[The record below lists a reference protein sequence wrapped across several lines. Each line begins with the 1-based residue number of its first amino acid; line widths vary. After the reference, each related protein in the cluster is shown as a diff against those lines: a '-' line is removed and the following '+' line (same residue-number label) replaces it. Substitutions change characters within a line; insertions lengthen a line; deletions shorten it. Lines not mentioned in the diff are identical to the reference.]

1 VDLAFHDARSASA
14 SFVRGWRTA
23 CFSGAPDRAVPLTPP
38 SLPFI
43 EFRPRFRVEQSR
55 HPGLPRPLPSSLRED
70 ETLSSIRGAFHRR
83 GTPTL
88 MRGSMPARSRSRVLP
103 RRTGPR
109 RHFTLGPPKSRACAL
124 LRGYRELRSPS
135 PPVVRLALF
144 TRNADLRFSGSGYR
158 PTTSATNYDART
170 HSRASDSRLFVR
182 PAFCGDVERALDL
195 AMLFYGTATA
205 PPSKS
210 HDESCEPRQSF
221 QSQLDGAASAPQN
234 ETPKAT
240 FRPRRRLR
248 ATPRSDHRLRRW
260 PLENSDGLRG
270 PSRPERR
277 TFLTP
282 PAAAERRGRR
292 RPSSNE
298 LLEHPFESLVL
309 RTTGWMFPSS
319 S

>member
-1 VDLAFHDARSASA
+1 MRTTDFCFLLPDYEYPRLVCYRHLSEAYASPLADGLAPATRRPVDLAFHDARSASA

-55 HPGLPRPLPSSLRED
+55 HPGLPRPLPSPLRED

-109 RHFTLGPPKSRACAL
+109 RHFTLWSPNSACAL
-124 LRGYRELRSPS
+124 IRAPEPHLRAPSRLHQELRSPS
-135 PPVVRLALF
+135 PPVIRLALF

-182 PAFCGDVERALDL
+182 PAFCGDVECALDL
-195 AMLFYGTATA
+195 TMLF
-205 PPSKS
+205 
-210 HDESCEPRQSF
+210 R
-221 QSQLDGAASAPQN
+221 AS
-234 ETPKAT
+234 
-240 FRPRRRLR
+240 
-248 ATPRSDHRLRRW
+248 
-260 PLENSDGLRG
+260 
-270 PSRPERR
+270 
-277 TFLTP
+277 
-282 PAAAERRGRR
+282 
-292 RPSSNE
+292 
-298 LLEHPFESLVL
+298 
-309 RTTGWMFPSS
+309 
-319 S
+319 

>member
-1 VDLAFHDARSASA
+1 
-14 SFVRGWRTA
+14 
-23 CFSGAPDRAVPLTPP
+23 VPLTPLL
-38 SLPFI
+38 LPFI
-43 EFRPRFRVEQSR
+43 RTQPRFRAKPSR
-55 HPGLPRPLPSSLRED
+55 HPGLPRPLPSPLRED
-70 ETLSSIRGAFHRR
+70 ETLSSIRGAFHRQ

-88 MRGSMPARSRSRVLP
+88 VRGSMPARSRSRVLP
-103 RRTGPR
+103 RRNGPR
-109 RHFTLGPPKSRACAL
+109 CHFTLGPRHRAYAL
-124 LRGYRELRSPS
+124 PRGYRELRSPS

-182 PAFCGDVERALDL
+182 PALCGDVECALDL
-195 AMLFYGTATA
+195 AMLFYGITTA

-234 ETPKAT
+234 ETLKAT

-260 PLENSDGLRG
+260 PLENSAGLHG
-270 PSRPERR
+270 PSSPERR
-277 TFLTP
+277 TFFTP
-282 PAAAERRGRR
+282 PAAAERRG
-292 RPSSNE
+292 
-298 LLEHPFESLVL
+298 
-309 RTTGWMFPSS
+309 
-319 S
+319 